1 MAKRG
6 NNGKR
11 HANEFMRTHTGRLAG
26 NGMVHDNYDHDSF
39 LLDKPFGYKNPDSYW
54 CVVKNKPDEGEY
66 EVVTYK
72 LSDEE
77 LEKYRKMEAKE

>member
-6 NNGKR
+6 NVGKR

-39 LLDKPFGYKNPDSYW
+39 PLDKPFGYKNPDSYW
-54 CVVKNKPDEGEY
+54 CIPKDEKE
-66 EVVTYK
+66 EEPVLTYK

-77 LEKYRKMEAKE
+77 LEKYKNLEVEK